1 LDIQALLLFAPVLL
15 FSVIAHEYAHGYAA
29 LKQGDTTAHALGRL
43 TWNPIKH
50 IDPFM
55 TILLPL
61 VLWFGSGGKM
71 LLGGAKPVPV
81 NPRNYRNFKR
91 GDVIVSLAG
100 VFTNLLIAVGCVIL
114 IPVIGLAGGLAAAVE
129 PSAGVLQAMMKIGV
143 RLNMLLVAFNL
154 IPIPPLDGSHVMK
167 YLLPPS
173 WSFRY
178 MQLSRYGIIILIVL
192 IYFTPNVLS
201 IWLFPT
207 QYAGERMI
215 QAVDRFVLPSSDQW
229 LR

>member
-1 LDIQALLLFAPVLL
+1 MLL

-29 LKQGDTTAHALGRL
+29 LKQGDTTAYSLGRL

-100 VFTNLLIAVGCVIL
+100 VFTNLLIAVACVIL

-129 PSAGVLQAMMKIGV
+129 PSAGILQAMMKIGV

>member
-29 LKQGDTTAHALGRL
+29 LKQGDTTAYALGRL